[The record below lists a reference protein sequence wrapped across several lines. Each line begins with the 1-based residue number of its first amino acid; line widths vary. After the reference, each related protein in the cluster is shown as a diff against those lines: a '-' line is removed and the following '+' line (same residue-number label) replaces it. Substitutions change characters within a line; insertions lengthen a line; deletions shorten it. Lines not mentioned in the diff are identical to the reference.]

1 MRYNARI
8 YIILFLGV
16 FALSSSAIFVRLS
29 QSPSSVTAFYRMLFT
44 VLALLPLL
52 LFSQKER
59 AELKDWSFKEWLMA
73 SLSGIIVAADYVIWF
88 ESLRFTSVASSTVLV
103 ALQPLFSIL
112 FGYLLLS
119 EKADRTQL
127 TGCAIAILGSVI
139 IGGGD
144 MMISGK
150 ALFGDLLALI
160 AAALIPLYF
169 LIGQVI
175 RRKRSAVTYSVVS
188 YSASTA
194 ALFLYVLVK
203 GDPLTG
209 YPAGTWWSLIGLA
222 LIATVGGQ
230 FVFTLLLRKV
240 PATAVTMSILGEPVG
255 TIILAFLIL
264 GERISMQQFLGIAL
278 ILLGLGIASRKPANG
293 SS

>member
-1 MRYNARI
+1 MRYPARV
-8 YIILFLGV
+8 YGILFLGV

-29 QSPSSVTAFYRMLFT
+29 QAPSSITAFYRMLFT
-44 VLALLPLL
+44 VAALFPLL
-52 LFSQKER
+52 ICSKKER
-59 AELKDWSFKEWLMA
+59 QELKDWSVKEWLMA
-73 SLSGIIVAADYVIWF
+73 SLSGAIVAADYVIWF

-119 EKADRTQL
+119 EKADRSQL
-127 TGCAIAILGSVI
+127 IGCAIAIVGSVI

-144 MMISGK
+144 LMISGK
-150 ALFGDLLALI
+150 ALFGDLLALL

-175 RRKRSAVTYSVVS
+175 RQKRSAVTYSVVS
-188 YSASTA
+188 YGASTIVLLLY
-194 ALFLYVLVK
+194 ALMK
-203 GDPLTG
+203 GDPFAG

-222 LIATVGGQ
+222 VIATVGGQ
-230 FVFTLLLRKV
+230 FVFTLLLRKI

-255 TIILAFLIL
+255 TIILAFFLL
-264 GERISMQQFLGIAL
+264 GERINLQQFIGIVM
-278 ILLGLGIASRKPANG
+278 ILAGLWIAARKPE
-293 SS
+293 